1 MKASQFS
8 EPAQL
13 IAFVLQKG
21 PEWNPAVIEL
31 LEKTWGPVRHKGK
44 LFAFDKT
51 PYYTPEMGD
60 GLYRGVV
67 SFEKCIS
74 PENIADEKE
83 RSNALELTT
92 ASSDNPDHRHVN
104 IDIGYMDLDKV
115 VLPSY
120 KRGPFKLYAGKGVWL
135 DMLLTYA
142 KGVFHPT
149 AWAFEDFTRNPYQHD
164 LQLIREKY
172 KKARAAT
179 ESLLSVIA
187 EPRTSASEGQK

>member
-8 EPAQL
+8 EQAQL

-21 PEWNPAVIEL
+21 SEWNPAVIEL
-31 LEKTWGPVRHKGK
+31 LEKTWGPIRHKGK
-44 LFAFDKT
+44 LFSFDQT
-51 PYYTPEMGD
+51 NYYTPEMGD

-74 PENIADEKE
+74 PETIAEEKE

-92 ASSDNPDHRHVN
+92 ANSENPDCRHVN

-149 AWAFEDFTRNPYQHD
+149 AWAFEDFKRNPYQHD

-172 KKARAAT
+172 KKAKTAQD
-179 ESLLSVIA
+179 SGK
-187 EPRTSASEGQK
+187 EGACRL